1 MSYNITLD
9 KEQIKALIEMIEK
22 HRCEGENELCSNLRT
37 SIKNQ
42 YQSQYREEQEDNSM
56 TEEEVI
62 DNSKAAF
69 GPNHCDSCD

>member
-42 YQSQYREEQEDNSM
+42 YQSQYRED
-56 TEEEVI
+56 VI
-62 DNSKAAF
+62 ENSKAAF

>member
-69 GPNHCDSCD
+69 GPNRCDDCD